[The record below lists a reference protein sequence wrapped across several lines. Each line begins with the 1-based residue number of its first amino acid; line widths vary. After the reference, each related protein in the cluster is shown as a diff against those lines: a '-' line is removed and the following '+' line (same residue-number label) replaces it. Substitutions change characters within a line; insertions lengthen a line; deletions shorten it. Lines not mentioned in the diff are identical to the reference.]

1 LGDSL
6 FYVFRELPEKT
17 WYNMPKKFFQA
28 ACRLSLL
35 SRLKVVTLQN
45 RRPNAVDKGSFI
57 AEIEACSEMMYRVA
71 WSILRNETDVQD
83 ALQDAA
89 LKAWEKRD
97 KLRDEKFFRTWIT
110 RILINA
116 CYDTQRKRR
125 RIVSMDEI
133 PESTVSSAP
142 DPELALA
149 LQALPEKLRLPLVL
163 CYSEGMSYEE
173 AADVLR
179 IPITTLRGR
188 LRRGKEELRKE
199 LNAE

>member
-1 LGDSL
+1 ME
-6 FYVFRELPEKT
+6 R
-17 WYNMPKKFFQA
+17 KF
-28 ACRLSLL
+28 
-35 SRLKVVTLQN
+35 
-45 RRPNAVDKGSFI
+45 FI
-57 AEIEACSEMMYRVA
+57 AEIETCSDMMYRVA
-71 WSILRNETDVQD
+71 WSILRNDADVQD

-133 PESTVSSAP
+133 PESTVSNAP
-142 DPELALA
+142 DPDLALA

-199 LNAE
+199 LKRNEA

>member
-1 LGDSL
+1 MDRA
-6 FYVFRELPEKT
+6 F
-17 WYNMPKKFFQA
+17 
-28 ACRLSLL
+28 
-35 SRLKVVTLQN
+35 
-45 RRPNAVDKGSFI
+45 FI
-57 AEIEACSEMMYRVA
+57 AEIETCSDMMYRVA
-71 WSILRNETDVQD
+71 WSILRNDADVQD

-133 PESTVSSAP
+133 PESTVSNAP
-142 DPELALA
+142 DPDLALA

-179 IPITTLRGR
+179 IPASTLRGR
-188 LRRGKEELRKE
+188 LRRGKDELRKE
-199 LNAE
+199 LSAE

>member
-1 LGDSL
+1 ME
-6 FYVFRELPEKT
+6 R
-17 WYNMPKKFFQA
+17 KF
-28 ACRLSLL
+28 
-35 SRLKVVTLQN
+35 
-45 RRPNAVDKGSFI
+45 FI
-57 AEIEACSEMMYRVA
+57 AEIETCSDMMYRVA
-71 WSILRNETDVQD
+71 WSILRNDADVQD

-133 PESTVSSAP
+133 PESTVSDAP
-142 DPELALA
+142 DPDLALA

-188 LRRGKEELRKE
+188 LRRGKKELRKE
-199 LNAE
+199 LDAE

>member
-1 LGDSL
+1 MDRG
-6 FYVFRELPEKT
+6 F
-17 WYNMPKKFFQA
+17 
-28 ACRLSLL
+28 
-35 SRLKVVTLQN
+35 
-45 RRPNAVDKGSFI
+45 FI
-57 AEIEACSEMMYRVA
+57 AEIETCSDMMYRVA
-71 WSILRNETDVQD
+71 WSILRNEADVQD
-83 ALQDAA
+83 ALQDAV

-97 KLRDEKFFRTWIT
+97 RLRDEKFFRTWIT

-133 PESTVSSAP
+133 PESTVSDAP
-142 DPELALA
+142 DPDLALA

-173 AADVLR
+173 AAAVLR

-188 LRRGKEELRKE
+188 LRRGKDELRKE

>member
-1 LGDSL
+1 LE
-6 FYVFRELPEKT
+6 R
-17 WYNMPKKFFQA
+17 KF
-28 ACRLSLL
+28 
-35 SRLKVVTLQN
+35 
-45 RRPNAVDKGSFI
+45 FI
-57 AEIEACSEMMYRVA
+57 AEIETCSDMMYRVA
-71 WSILRNETDVQD
+71 WSILRNDADVQD

-97 KLRDEKFFRTWIT
+97 KLRDEEFFRTWIT

-133 PESTVSSAP
+133 PESTVSNAP

>member
-1 LGDSL
+1 ME
-6 FYVFRELPEKT
+6 R
-17 WYNMPKKFFQA
+17 KF
-28 ACRLSLL
+28 
-35 SRLKVVTLQN
+35 
-45 RRPNAVDKGSFI
+45 FI
-57 AEIEACSEMMYRVA
+57 AEIETCSDMMYRVA
-71 WSILRNETDVQD
+71 WSILRNDADVQD
-83 ALQDAA
+83 ALQDAV

-133 PESTVSSAP
+133 PESTVSNAP
-142 DPELALA
+142 DPDLALA

-188 LRRGKEELRKE
+188 LCRGKEELRKE

>member
-1 LGDSL
+1 ME
-6 FYVFRELPEKT
+6 R
-17 WYNMPKKFFQA
+17 KF
-28 ACRLSLL
+28 
-35 SRLKVVTLQN
+35 
-45 RRPNAVDKGSFI
+45 FI
-57 AEIEACSEMMYRVA
+57 AEIETCSDMMYRVA
-71 WSILRNETDVQD
+71 WSILRNDADVQD

-133 PESTVSSAP
+133 PESTVSNASDP
-142 DPELALA
+142 DLALA

>member
-1 LGDSL
+1 ME
-6 FYVFRELPEKT
+6 R
-17 WYNMPKKFFQA
+17 KF
-28 ACRLSLL
+28 
-35 SRLKVVTLQN
+35 
-45 RRPNAVDKGSFI
+45 FI
-57 AEIEACSEMMYRVA
+57 AEIETRSDMMYRVA
-71 WSILRNETDVQD
+71 WSILRNDADVQD
-83 ALQDAA
+83 ALQDAV

-97 KLRDEKFFRTWIT
+97 KLRDEKLFRTWIT

-133 PESTVSSAP
+133 PESTVSNAP
-142 DPELALA
+142 DPDLALA

-188 LRRGKEELRKE
+188 LRRGKDELRKE

>member
-1 LGDSL
+1 LE
-6 FYVFRELPEKT
+6 R
-17 WYNMPKKFFQA
+17 KF
-28 ACRLSLL
+28 
-35 SRLKVVTLQN
+35 
-45 RRPNAVDKGSFI
+45 FI
-57 AEIEACSEMMYRVA
+57 AEIETCSDMMYRVA
-71 WSILRNETDVQD
+71 WSILRNDADVQD
-83 ALQDAA
+83 ALQDAV

-133 PESTVSSAP
+133 PESTVSNAP
-142 DPELALA
+142 DPDLALA

-163 CYSEGMSYEE
+163 CYSEGMSYEA

-199 LNAE
+199 LKAE